1 MAYWQTVMTVT
12 QSEFVTDPQN
22 ILGSRIPA
30 NSADF
35 REGVAFDDHKI
46 AYFLHYATDRDV
58 LDLGCVSHDPANY
71 RSNFW
76 VHKALAAKAGSLT
89 GLDLSRDGVDYLV
102 DKGFN
107 VEFGDAQN
115 FDLGRTFDCIV
126 AGDLIEHL
134 EDFSGFLNSCKRH
147 LRPGGTLLI
156 STPNP
161 WYWRNILKSI
171 LWTEVPNN
179 VEHTCWLCPRTLR
192 QLVARHGM
200 SVSNIAFGS
209 RYRRDLLM
217 PLPRGIKHTSWHACV
232 TVD

>member
-1 MAYWQTVMTVT
+1 MSANP
-12 QSEFVTDPQN
+12 SEFVTNPDHIQ
-22 ILGSRIPA
+22 GSRIPA
-30 NSADF
+30 NPADF
-35 REGVAFDDHKI
+35 REGIAFDDHKI
-46 AYFLHYATDRDV
+46 AYLMRYAEGRDV
-58 LDLGCVSHDPANY
+58 LDLGCVCHDPESY
-71 RSNFW
+71 RNPYW
-76 VHKALAAKAGSLT
+76 VHKALAARAKSVT
-89 GLDLSRDGVDYLV
+89 GMDLSREGITYLAG
-102 DKGFN
+102 KGFN
-107 VEFGDAQN
+107 VVHGDAQN

-161 WYWRNILKSI
+161 WYWRNIVKSI
-171 LWTEVPNN
+171 ASTEVPNN
-179 VEHTCWLCPRTLR
+179 AEHTCWLCPRTLR

-200 SVSNIAFGS
+200 SVSDIAFGS
-209 RYRRDLLM
+209 RFRRDLLM

>member
-1 MAYWQTVMTVT
+1 MTSH
-12 QSEFVTDPQN
+12 QSEFVTNPEN
-22 ILGSRIPA
+22 IVGDRIRA
-30 NSADF
+30 NPADF
-35 REGVAFDDHKI
+35 REGIAFGDHKI
-46 AYFLHYATDRDV
+46 DYILRYASDRDV
-58 LDLGCVSHDPANY
+58 LDLGCVCHDPESY
-71 RSNFW
+71 KSPFW
-76 VHKALAAKAGSLT
+76 IHKALVERSRSVT
-89 GLDLSRDGVDYLV
+89 GMDLSRDGVGALAA
-102 DKGFN
+102 KGFN
-107 VEFGDAQN
+107 VVHGDAQN

-134 EDFSGFLNSCKRH
+134 EDFAGFLNSCKRH

-161 WYWRNILKSI
+161 WYWRNIVKSI
-171 LWTEVPNN
+171 MSTEVPNN
-179 VEHTCWLCPRTLR
+179 IEHTCWLCPRTLR

-200 SVSNIAFGS
+200 SVSDIAFGS